1 MSFDLSCQVLVSSF
15 WNGPWPG
22 RVGLSFAVYM
32 VFMLLLCTVQKPG
45 LEPGLLRIVQLQHLC
60 ELYNI
65 RLIVV
70 YENYELSCLSHKDCS
85 VIRFL

>member
-1 MSFDLSCQVLVSSF
+1 MSFNLSCQVLVTSF

-22 RVGLSFAVYM
+22 RAGLSFAVYM
-32 VFMLLLCTVQKPG
+32 VFMLLLCTVRKPG
-45 LEPGLLRIVQLQHLC
+45 LEPGLLRIAHLQHLY

-70 YENYELSCLSHKDCS
+70 YENYQLLCLSHKECT
-85 VIRFL
+85 VIRFV